1 MRKFSSVLG
10 ALLAACA
17 LPCSALVFAVN
28 EGATY
33 RVSDADIQQKYK
45 PVADDLGK
53 LLGQKVTIVSVP
65 DYKAMADGL
74 AGGRFDLAYVHP
86 AHVALKG
93 LAVDGYK
100 LVALTKGFTD
110 YRAHF
115 LVRADSPLHSPAD
128 LKAKKIGIPSPDSIT
143 AVLTR
148 TTLRDSFK
156 DANEPVTYVSTRYQ
170 DAIPFMVEHGLV
182 DAGVTGSESVAKAW
196 TAAGGKIAF
205 SSKAVPVKLL
215 LAARHVKQDEL
226 EAMQNYFITLEQSDK
241 GRRTLETIEKKGF
254 VAFDAEAL
262 AAVNRWIAIGVK

>member
-1 MRKFSSVLG
+1 MRKFSSVLA

-45 PVADDLGK
+45 PVADD
-53 LLGQKVTIVSVP
+53 I
-65 DYKAMADGL
+65 
-74 AGGRFDLAYVHP
+74 
-86 AHVALKG
+86 KG
-93 LAVDGYK
+93 
-100 LVALTKGFTD
+100 
-110 YRAHF
+110 
-115 LVRADSPLHSPAD
+115 
-128 LKAKKIGIPSPDSIT
+128 KKIGIPSPDSIT

-148 TTLRDSFK
+148 TTLRDSSK

-196 TAAGGKIAF
+196 TAAGGKVAF

-226 EAMQNYFITLEQSDK
+226 EAMHNYFITLEQSDK
-241 GRRTLETIEKKGF
+241 GKRTLETIEKKGF

-262 AAVNRWIAIGVK
+262 AAVNRWISIGVK